1 MPLVQHS
8 SRSPC
13 CQPVCLLTHAPPSL
27 RASAPPRLVPV
38 QTRSPPERGAASEPS
53 AGSPLWGGAA
63 RGAFRCSDRGEGF
76 RFGQEFCGHRRLRH
90 KPSLFSPLPA
100 PRSASSSS
108 TAHSGPCLPR
118 MFFAH
123 SCDQSTAAGFL
134 RLPTAASTSEPAK
147 GRSRPSRLETHVRK
161 ELPELFL
168 CQLVLATY
176 SGSSGSV

>member
-8 SRSPC
+8 SQSPC
-13 CQPVCLLTHAPPSL
+13 RQPVCLLTHAPPSL

-100 PRSASSSS
+100 LCPRRPPPTQGPASQECS
-108 TAHSGPCLPR
+108 L
-118 MFFAH
+118 
-123 SCDQSTAAGFL
+123 L
-134 RLPTAASTSEPAK
+134 
-147 GRSRPSRLETHVRK
+147 THVTK
-161 ELPELFL
+161 VQLQDSYAFPLLPAPANL
-168 CQLVLATY
+168 QR
-176 SGSSGSV
+176 GGRDPRG

>member
-13 CQPVCLLTHAPPSL
+13 RQPVCLLTHAPPSL

-53 AGSPLWGGAA
+53 AGSPPWGGTA
-63 RGAFRCSDRGEGF
+63 RGAFRCSERGEGF
-76 RFGQEFCGHRRLRH
+76 RFGQEFCGQRRLRH

-123 SCDQSTAAGFL
+123 SCDQSTAAGSYAFPL
-134 RLPTAASTSEPAK
+134 LPAPANLQRG
-147 GRSRPSRLETHVRK
+147 GRDPR
-161 ELPELFL
+161 
-168 CQLVLATY
+168 
-176 SGSSGSV
+176 G